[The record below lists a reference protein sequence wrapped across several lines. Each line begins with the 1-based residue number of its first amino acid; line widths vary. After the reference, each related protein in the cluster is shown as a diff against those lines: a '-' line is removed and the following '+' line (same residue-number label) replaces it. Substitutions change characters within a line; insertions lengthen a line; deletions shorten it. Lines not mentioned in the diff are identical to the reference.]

1 MVKSLET
8 LSLEKLTINCAKK
21 NFEVEEFKIFD
32 LTQYC
37 LIGTFL
43 QNCDCNNYLDYADLG
58 RRKRCKSATKFQ
70 HLNLQH
76 M

>member
-37 LIGTFL
+37 LIGTF
-43 QNCDCNNYLDYADLG
+43 
-58 RRKRCKSATKFQ
+58 
-70 HLNLQH
+70 
-76 M
+76 